1 MVSLYGCMAKPAQ
14 PPLTLNESIY
24 FKQLSKECSCKVDRE
39 IDPRPDESKSYPP
52 EKSYYTII
60 FDDISIQY
68 LDKNIDSLR
77 ASSLRIAKTL
87 ENEILTNDFKYNYDS
102 ISVIYDAHISDFT
115 SRSESFTF
123 GKSQLK

>member
-1 MVSLYGCMAKPAQ
+1 MAKPTQ

-24 FKQLSKECSCKVDRE
+24 FKQLSQECSCKVDRE

-68 LDKNIDSLR
+68 LDKNTDSLR
-77 ASSLRIAKTL
+77 ASSLRIAKKL
-87 ENEILTNDFKYNYDS
+87 ENEI
-102 ISVIYDAHISDFT
+102 
-115 SRSESFTF
+115 
-123 GKSQLK
+123 